1 MLLVF
6 FKLFK
11 KYSTLVASI
20 ASNMKLD
27 IILMMFPRIQQ
38 LANVCQNQSGGPA
51 EFLIQI
57 HDFPHSI
64 APE

>member
-1 MLLVF
+1 LLFF

-11 KYSTLVASI
+11 KYTLVASI
-20 ASNMKLD
+20 ASNMKLG
-27 IILMMFPRIQQ
+27 IILMMFPRIQWF
-38 LANVCQNQSGGPA
+38 ANICQNQSGGPA

-57 HDFPHSI
+57 YDFPHSI

>member
-1 MLLVF
+1 M
-6 FKLFK
+6 
-11 KYSTLVASI
+11 ASI

-38 LANVCQNQSGGPA
+38 LANVFQNQSGGPA

-57 HDFPHSI
+57 HDFPRSI

>member
-1 MLLVF
+1 M
-6 FKLFK
+6 
-11 KYSTLVASI
+11 ASI

-57 HDFPHSI
+57 HDFPRSI